1 MSNAR
6 YNMRMYSSLNE
17 IEMNIYQNFIILFVG
32 SCVRRVRERIRIRF
46 TCIYKI
52 CVFHNY
58 SCEFDSGGFL
68 RILRFRLPIKMTAM
82 V

>member
-46 TCIYKI
+46 TCIYKTTVVSSI
-52 CVFHNY
+52 PTHCDAY
-58 SCEFDSGGFL
+58 L
-68 RILRFRLPIKMTAM
+68 
-82 V
+82 